1 MYEIFERLL
10 KQHNVTPYKVAKA
23 TGISTS
29 TLSEWK
35 NGSYTPKADKLQK
48 IADYF
53 NVTVDYLLGN
63 EEIPVALS
71 RDNGYEGLTEEQIE
85 MIEIMKEE
93 FRQRNMKKSD
103 K

>member
-10 KQHNVTPYKVAKA
+10 KEHNVTAYKVAKA

-35 NGSYTPKADKLQK
+35 NGNYKPKADKLQK

-93 FRQRNMKKSD
+93 FRQRNMKKSG